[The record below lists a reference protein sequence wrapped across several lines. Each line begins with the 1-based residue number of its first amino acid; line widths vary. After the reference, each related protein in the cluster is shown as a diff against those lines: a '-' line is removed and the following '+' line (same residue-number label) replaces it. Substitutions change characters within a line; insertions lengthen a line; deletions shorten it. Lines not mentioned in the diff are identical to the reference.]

1 MKKDCYETLRMDRSI
16 YGIIH
21 GSHRSLVDP
30 YAVYG
35 QQDEDSMYLQ
45 QVQGLQNLG
54 YSQSLDGL
62 HPLDYASRSAEMELA
77 ERELAEVERIRLLR
91 LQQLQEAEK
100 MRQMDELQ
108 HMYHRNMS
116 LGTLNPSISARNMS
130 MYGNLEPIASHRP
143 MDRAMNQYSSEL
155 ECIDQPHFDRRALPE
170 YYTSTRTVDERKK
183 KSSDRSRRSGRSRR
197 SRSHGRLRSRSERRS
212 DRHER
217 DRHDHRRRR
226 SSTPSRSRRR
236 DDPSSDEETVSSL
249 SRAGRRSSSRNQR
262 SSSRSPVKSSSRR
275 PSRPNL
281 PRSGGKGNSTS
292 RRSKSMPRRSKNEDT
307 SDESES
313 DESWNKIGS
322 TRDLIKGLKTEDSWL
337 QQASDVVKGTINVV
351 LNGPSDESSS
361 EDSSS
366 DDDSD
371 DSDESK

>member
-1 MKKDCYETLRMDRSI
+1 MDRSI
-16 YGIIH
+16 YGNVH

-62 HPLDYASRSAEMELA
+62 HPFDYASRSAEMELA
-77 ERELAEVERIRLLR
+77 ERELAEIERIRLLR

-100 MRQMDELQ
+100 MRQMDELE
-108 HMYHRNMS
+108 HMYHNNMS
-116 LGTLNPSISARNMS
+116 LGTLNPSMSARNVS
-130 MYGNLEPIASHRP
+130 MYGNMEPIVSHRP
-143 MDRAMNQYSSEL
+143 MDRAMNQYSNEL
-155 ECIDQPHFDRRALPE
+155 EYIDQPHFDRRALPE

-183 KSSDRSRRSGRSRR
+183 KSSSRSRRSRR

-249 SRAGRRSSSRNQR
+249 SSAGRRRSSSRNQRSSSRNQR

-281 PRSGGKGNSTS
+281 PRSGGKSNSTTK
-292 RRSKSMPRRSKNEDT
+292 RSKSMPRRSKNEDT

-337 QQASDVVKGTINVV
+337 QQASDVVKGTFNVV

-371 DSDESK
+371 NSNESK

>member
-16 YGIIH
+16 YGNIH
-21 GSHRSLVDP
+21 GSHQSLVDP

-54 YSQSLDGL
+54 YSQSLDGI
-62 HPLDYASRSAEMELA
+62 HPLDYASTSVEMELA

-100 MRQMDELQ
+100 MRQMDELE
-108 HMYHRNMS
+108 HMYNINMS
-116 LGTLNPSISARNMS
+116 LQTLNPSISARNMS
-130 MYGNLEPIASHRP
+130 MYGNLEPIASYRP

-155 ECIDQPHFDRRALPE
+155 EYIDQPHFDRRALPE

-183 KSSDRSRRSGRSRR
+183 KSSDRSRRSGRSR
-197 SRSHGRLRSRSERRS
+197 SHGRLRSRSERRS

-226 SSTPSRSRRR
+226 SSTPSRSSRR
-236 DDPSSDEETVSSL
+236 DDSSSDEETVSSL
-249 SRAGRRSSSRNQR
+249 SRAGRRSSSRNPR

-281 PRSGGKGNSTS
+281 PRSGGKGNSTAK
-292 RRSKSMPRRSKNEDT
+292 RSKSMPGRSKNEDT

-337 QQASDVVKGTINVV
+337 QQASDVVKGTFNVV

-371 DSDESK
+371 DSNESK